1 MGSLQARLETTDAV
15 KAATEAFLDAR
26 RALER
31 TVMGESFV
39 MEDEKIIPPKSV
51 AKALSRITDQWL
63 LNLWN
68 EAAEGTAITANM
80 VAVGGYGREELSW
93 FSDVD
98 LVLEVDESTWE
109 SPELAFV
116 VERFMAWCREP
127 RVKVAHA
134 VRSENHVEPEFSR
147 DFRTAVSYL
156 DARNVQDSDVSL
168 RQKQAA
174 TFLSGDHQGM
184 VFVGDLMDAYR
195 QRLARFGQTIYR
207 LEPELKSGP
216 GGLRDLHA
224 VRWGALVRWGGLHA
238 APGVS
243 EEDIEDLDAALEWIL
258 SVRQLVHLRHGRKH
272 DRLNFP
278 DQEWLAERLKA
289 DGSVSERAEIL
300 MRAHYGVAKSV
311 SRLTERLLRLWGAQD
326 SVRRILH
333 GSFFMGETTLGRS
346 SNAPMEMD
354 EVLDALALASEHEL
368 FIDARLETQMLEGIR
383 AWPKPTDDQ
392 LQSVRRLLFDPTSSS
407 LTATRL
413 LDLGILVRCV
423 PEFEPLICHVQHDVY
438 HVYTTDIH
446 SVRCMEAAREVLSG
460 RGEMVARWPR
470 LGDIA
475 KDIQPHLFLAS
486 CLFHDIGKN
495 RGGGHAEKGA
505 RMMPDVGPR
514 LGFSPSETDTLAFL
528 VREHLTL
535 SHVARRRDTQDP
547 RLIRDLA
554 HMIRSVDVLKMLTV
568 LTFCDMATVGDNV
581 LTDWNASLLLGL
593 YGGIESVLLHGAEE
607 AWRRNEI
614 KVNAIRD
621 ELLAHSAEDKGA
633 IDRFL
638 RDVPASH
645 VVETSLEALTRQLQI
660 YEKARKSTPLVEI
673 SPLEAEGITEV
684 IVAGKDEVGA
694 LAKITG
700 TISAAGLTILA
711 ARIVTTHSGRT
722 LDIFQVAQSSGPLG
736 IGIIE
741 PIDARRVD
749 KVKRQLEDV
758 LAGKIKVDELL
769 KRRLAENKLGRK
781 PTPAVS
787 TGVDLL
793 ELSDSFTVLEVSAE
807 DRVGLLYDI
816 ARTLELHRVNIHLSK
831 IDSLGTQVVDT
842 FYVEEL
848 TGGPLSPERVVEVSE
863 AIENVLKS
871 STLA

>member
-1 MGSLQARLETTDAV
+1 MGSLQVRLETTDGA
-15 KAATEAFLDAR
+15 KAATEEFLEAR

-31 TVMGESFV
+31 DVMSEAFVVESDRIV
-39 MEDEKIIPPKSV
+39 PPRSV
-51 AKALSRITDQWL
+51 ARALSRLTDRWL
-63 LNLWN
+63 LRLWE
-68 EAAEGTAITANM
+68 EASNGTGIQANM
-80 VAVGGYGREELSW
+80 LAVGGYGREELSW

-98 LVLEVDESTWE
+98 LVLEVDDATWD
-109 SPELAFV
+109 SAELSFV

-147 DFRTAVSYL
+147 DFRTAVAYL
-156 DARNVQDSDVSL
+156 DSRSL
-168 RQKQAA
+168 RDGAESSRQKQAA
-174 TFLSGDHQGM
+174 AFLAGDESGLK
-184 VFVGDLMDAYR
+184 FVGDLMDAYR

-224 VRWGALVRWGGLHA
+224 VRWGALVRWGGLHL

-243 EEDIEDLDAALEWIL
+243 EEDFASLDAALEWIL

-278 DQEWLAERLKA
+278 DQEWLAERLQA
-289 DGSVSERAEIL
+289 EGSVSERAEIL
-300 MRAHYGVAKSV
+300 MRSHYAVAKSV

-326 SVRRILH
+326 SMRRVLH
-333 GSFFMGETTLGRS
+333 GAFFMGETTLGRS
-346 SNAPMEMD
+346 SNSPMEMD
-354 EVLDALALASEHEL
+354 EVLDALALASTHEL
-368 FIDARLETQMLEGIR
+368 FIDARLETQMIEGIR
-383 AWPKPTDDQ
+383 AWATPTEGQ
-392 LQSVRRLLFDPTSSS
+392 LMAVRHLLFSSGS
-407 LTATRL
+407 SALTATRL
-413 LDLGILVRCV
+413 LDLGILARCV

-446 SVRCMEAAREVLSG
+446 SVRCMEAGREVLG
-460 RGEMVARWPR
+460 ARGELVARWPK

-475 KDIQPHLFLAS
+475 KDVSAELFLAA

-535 SHVARRRDTQDP
+535 SHVARRRDTHDP

-554 HMIRSVDVLKMLTV
+554 NMIRSVDVLKMLTV

-593 YGGIESVLLHGAEE
+593 YQGIESVLLHGAEE

-621 ELLAHSAEDKGA
+621 ELLAQRAEDQGA

-645 VVETSLEALTRQLQI
+645 VVETSLEALNRQLQI
-660 YEKARKSTPLVEI
+660 YERARKLAPIVEI
-673 SPLEAEGITEV
+673 TPLEAEGISEV

-722 LDIFQVAQSSGPLG
+722 LDIFQIAQSAGPLG
-736 IGIIE
+736 IGTLE
-741 PIDARRVD
+741 PIDPRRVE

-758 LAGKIKVDELL
+758 LTGKVKVDELL

-787 TGVDLL
+787 TGVGLL
-793 ELSDSFTVLEVSAE
+793 DLSDSFTVLEVSAE

-816 ARTLELHRVNIHLSK
+816 ARTLEQHRVNIHLSK

-848 TGGPLSPERVVEVSE
+848 TGGPLSPERVVEVSH
-863 AIENVLKS
+863 AIEEVLRS
-871 STLA
+871 PTLT